1 MLIEMQKNLKIE
13 LCCSPVSEVLRSTTK
28 CIRRSYLT
36 LAESERVNSL
46 AAAPRGGRRCPG
58 PIAVL
63 EPPFLRPMAVTCLLL
78 KATTSASPFQ
88 LRSVAAGH
96 RRRRSPII
104 TSGLVAASPPP
115 ESTNMLANTAVASYL
130 AGAICWRPEP
140 PPARLARRRLPPAG
154 SSYRARAASNGFRT
168 RCMKVMTKLEPPSPR
183 RGFRARNF
191 Q

>member
-104 TSGLVAASPPP
+104 TSGLVAASPPRVN
-115 ESTNMLANTAVASYL
+115 EH
-130 AGAICWRPEP
+130 
-140 PPARLARRRLPPAG
+140 ARQHGRRQLSRRRHLPASGTAAG
-154 SSYRARAASNGFRT
+154 EARTAEAAACGLILQGEG
-168 RCMKVMTKLEPPSPR
+168 CIQW
-183 RGFRARNF
+183 F
-191 Q
+191 QNALHEGDD